1 MAHAL
6 RALVAGLS
14 EGLDMTALH
23 RIQDGIG
30 HSLSSLTVLAAEADR
45 ERSAGIVVDPHTGP
59 LLRTLLR
66 LRHDLIFLGR
76 AALVPSPK
84 DIHARVQLPL
94 ERIGAVAAEYLHA
107 SGAALA
113 THRRP
118 PPCDGIEAA
127 FNAYSS
133 EIDMLRR
140 EGATRSLRAES
151 VERFFA
157 VGFALEQLRRNLRD
171 LERCVTEWADA
182 PAPSR
187 RVGPSAGRE

>member
-1 MAHAL
+1 M
-6 RALVAGLS
+6 
-14 EGLDMTALH
+14 
-23 RIQDGIG
+23 
-30 HSLSSLTVLAAEADR
+30 
-45 ERSAGIVVDPHTGP
+45 
-59 LLRTLLR
+59 
-66 LRHDLIFLGR
+66 RHDLIFLTR
-76 AALVPSPK
+76 AALAPSPT

-107 SGAALA
+107 SGGALA
-113 THRRP
+113 THRSP

-133 EIDMLRR
+133 VVEMLRR
-140 EGATRSLRAES
+140 EGATRSMPAVS

-182 PAPSR
+182 PAPSEDDLMSGS
-187 RVGPSAGRE
+187 VDK